1 MPIRLLRTTT
11 KLAVFAI
18 LVTSFSSAC
27 ITSVR
32 TINNANEQAKADRL
46 MIRFHELYNESKF
59 EEIYG
64 LLDDSVRQAVNK
76 EAFVSS
82 LQQVSAKWGKVRD
95 SKLSEGKVFPGNPV
109 QVRAIYNV
117 TYEKGQGQGWFTSNI
132 R

>member
-1 MPIRLLRTTT
+1 
-11 KLAVFAI
+11 
-18 LVTSFSSAC
+18 
-27 ITSVR
+27 
-32 TINNANEQAKADRL
+32 

-82 LQQVSAKWGKVRD
+82 LQQVSAKWGRVRD
-95 SKLSEGKVFPGNPV
+95 SKLSEGKVFPGKPI

-117 TYEKGQGQGWFTSNI
+117 TYEKGLGQGWFISNI
-132 R
+132 RGNDARLVEYTTAEGFDHPSPKKN